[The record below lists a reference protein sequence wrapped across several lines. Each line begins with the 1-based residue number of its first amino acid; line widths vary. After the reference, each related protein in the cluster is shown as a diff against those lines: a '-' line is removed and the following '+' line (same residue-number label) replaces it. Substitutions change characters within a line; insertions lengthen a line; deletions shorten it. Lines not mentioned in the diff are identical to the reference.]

1 MSRLIWISA
10 ALLFLLRFTIG
21 RPCPKGDKLNTFK
34 GTCHLCIDPKKVKL
48 EAGGESHCY
57 QRTHSL
63 CMDKSDLSPLGSKS
77 SPCKSRW
84 RKILCTCPAAMITSL
99 EGVKSTIGDPY
110 SRLGSKRSS
119 RSVGSKGKR
128 KPKKTRE
135 TGGYESEW
143 KPLAAADK
151 NKGKRKPK
159 RTGEEWK
166 PLAAVG
172 KTTTIPKG
180 KSRSTGKTTGRSKG
194 KMIPERKPKR
204 RYGDYEP
211 VAADKK
217 TTIPKGKSRLKG
229 KTTGR
234 SKGKPRSKRKP
245 KKSKGKEEKPSTAA
259 EFEQCVSDN
268 MGDESD
274 PLFEMG

>member
-34 GTCHLCIDPKKVKL
+34 GTCHLCIDSKKVKL

-151 NKGKRKPK
+151 K
-159 RTGEEWK
+159 
-166 PLAAVG
+166 
-172 KTTTIPKG
+172 TTIPKG

-194 KMIPERKPKR
+194 EMIPERKPKR
-204 RYGDYEP
+204 RHGYYER

-259 EFEQCVSDN
+259 EFEQCVIDN
-268 MGDESD
+268 MGDETD
-274 PLFEMG
+274 PLFKMGFYYGARYNA

>member
-34 GTCHLCIDPKKVKL
+34 GTCHLCIDSKKVKL

-151 NKGKRKPK
+151 KNRETFG
-159 RTGEEWK
+159 G
-166 PLAAVG
+166 G
-172 KTTTIPKG
+172 G
-180 KSRSTGKTTGRSKG
+180 QNDHNSKG
-194 KMIPERKPKR
+194 KIAIKGENNGKIKGRNDTR
-204 RYGDYEP
+204 
-211 VAADKK
+211 KK
-217 TTIPKGKSRLKG
+217 TQKTSRVL
-229 KTTGR
+229 
-234 SKGKPRSKRKP
+234 
-245 KKSKGKEEKPSTAA
+245 
-259 EFEQCVSDN
+259 
-268 MGDESD
+268 
-274 PLFEMG
+274 